1 MIIVDS
7 TMSRYDQIKSMI
19 SGLSDEELQDLYDDF
34 VFVDD
39 FDSDN
44 EDESMRI
51 CGMISRLDIENIDR
65 LECFID
71 KEMEN
76 RDLFKKD

>member
-1 MIIVDS
+1 
-7 TMSRYDQIKSMI
+7 MSRYDQIKSMI